1 MKLSS
6 ISKEDWELISY
17 ALKSLYFT
25 LEFDREYTGK
35 EWAAIIR
42 RDYDNC
48 KTAALLIAECIE
60 VVQRTN
66 GALSFKF
73 VEEFYI
79 CSEDSTR
86 A

>member
-1 MKLSS
+1 MKLVSV
-6 ISKEDWELISY
+6 SKQDWELISY

-35 EWAAIIR
+35 EWAEIIR

-48 KTAALLIAECIE
+48 RNSARLIGECIE

-66 GALSFKF
+66 GALNFKF
-73 VEEFYI
+73 VEELYI

-86 A
+86 V